1 MDTPSS
7 IDFRQRAARCRAM
20 AEVAGEPQVR
30 HCFEQL
36 AASYDDLARR
46 DEFARECHRAPDPS
60 P

>member
-1 MDTPSS
+1 
-7 IDFRQRAARCRAM
+7 M
-20 AEVAGEPQVR
+20 AKVAGEPQVR

-46 DEFARECHRAPDPS
+46 DELARECHRAPDPS